1 MINILFLWTTSFI
14 DPSSLDPRGTDPSGH
29 ANGVVHNR
37 ILDDVRRL
45 SYWKCRHSHG
55 RDDVHGD
62 GHRASKDSNGRSKE
76 TYRVRLDNLKP

>member
-1 MINILFLWTTSFI
+1 MINILFLWTTPFT

-29 ANGVVHNR
+29 DNGVVHNR

-45 SYWKCRHSHG
+45 SYWKCRHDHNG
-55 RDDVHGD
+55 RDG